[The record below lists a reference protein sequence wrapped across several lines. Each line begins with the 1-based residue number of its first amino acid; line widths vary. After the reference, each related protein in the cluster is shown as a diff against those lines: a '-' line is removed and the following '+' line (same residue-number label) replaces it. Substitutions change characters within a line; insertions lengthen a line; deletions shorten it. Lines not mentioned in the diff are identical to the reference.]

1 MTPWLALG
9 FIEERRQLFRA
20 GLVGIPDPQI
30 TPSPPI
36 DRRRE
41 VRAVAELVG
50 ALLADAKDF
59 GDISISGAGG
69 QPSGAAAYPV
79 VAVVVAVVE
88 FVVVAEVDA
97 PP

>member
-1 MTPWLALG
+1 M
-9 FIEERRQLFRA
+9 
-20 GLVGIPDPQI
+20 
-30 TPSPPI
+30 
-36 DRRRE
+36 
-41 VRAVAELVG
+41 AELVG
-50 ALLADAKDF
+50 ALLADAKDL

-88 FVVVAEVDA
+88 FVVVVEVDA